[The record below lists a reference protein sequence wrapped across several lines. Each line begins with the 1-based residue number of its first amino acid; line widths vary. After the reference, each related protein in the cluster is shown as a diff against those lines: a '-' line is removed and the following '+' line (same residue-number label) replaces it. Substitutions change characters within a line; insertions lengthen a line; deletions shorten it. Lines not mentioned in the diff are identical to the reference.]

1 MVYLWVS
8 FSSLNDLHRELGGV
22 PRGLGALF
30 GTGFWFSLPRVSWTG
45 NMAGRSK
52 GGGHAGSGLL
62 LEFVGVKGA
71 RGFLKDQM
79 QSGDMLAGDKGC
91 AVFPEKTSALTG
103 CED

>member
-8 FSSLNDLHRELGGV
+8 FSSLNDLHKELGGV
-22 PRGLGALF
+22 PRGLGALL

-45 NMAGRSK
+45 RMAGRSK
-52 GGGHAGSGLL
+52 GGGNAGSELL
-62 LEFVGVKGA
+62 LEFVGVKVHAGVS
-71 RGFLKDQM
+71 RIRCGV
-79 QSGDMLAGDKGC
+79 GDMLAGDKGC